1 MLKIAVTKGT
11 IRTSTWDTLYNH
23 LQTGTYALSTN
34 NIFSA
39 WNSTLASDKGYPLVI
54 IESPIVSFKKEN
66 INGEYT
72 NSEIVFNLE
81 VYHNSAQNVKALVD
95 AITNSLLTGKV
106 IFEAQRM
113 MNINIEGGSNNAWE
127 EGKKKIH
134 VIDFSVTFRY
144 ISN

>member
-1 MLKIAVTKGT
+1 MTVTKAT

-23 LQTGTYALSTN
+23 LKTGTYQIGTN
-34 NIFSA
+34 NIFSS

-54 IESPIVSFKKEN
+54 IDSPNISFVKEDVTGN
-66 INGEYT
+66 YT
-72 NSEIVFNLE
+72 NSEVIFNIE

-95 AITNSLLTGKV
+95 TITNSLLTGRSV
-106 IFEAQRM
+106 FSGQRM
-113 MNINIEGGSNNAWE
+113 MNMEIDGGSSDSWT

-134 VIDFSVTFRY
+134 VIDFAVTFRY

>member
-1 MLKIAVTKGT
+1 MAVTKAT

-23 LQTGTYALSTN
+23 LQTGTYALTTN

-54 IESPIVSFKKEN
+54 IDPPIVPFKKESA
-66 INGEYT
+66 NGQYT
-72 NSEIVFNLE
+72 NSEIVFNIE
-81 VYHNSAQNVKALVD
+81 IYHTSAESVKVLADSV
-95 AITNSLLTGKV
+95 TNSLLSGKSV
-106 IFEAQRM
+106 FEAQRM